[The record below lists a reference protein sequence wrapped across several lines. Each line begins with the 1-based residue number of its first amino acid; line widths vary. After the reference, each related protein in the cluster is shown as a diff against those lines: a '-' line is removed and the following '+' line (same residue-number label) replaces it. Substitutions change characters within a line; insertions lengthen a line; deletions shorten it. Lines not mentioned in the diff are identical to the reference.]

1 MRLIMSVSTLLL
13 TLLSGIAQAQPLN
26 EQTLRKFLDPI
37 QFGNLDISP
46 SGKYIS
52 FIKREDEINT
62 LIIMELATMKPTASV
77 KYGEKGKTK
86 KLNICCTT
94 WINDELLSYSTTR
107 KLGTLEGEG
116 RTGHMFFLT
125 PDGKRNDQIWTAYGN
140 YENNSAKRGR
150 LYKGFAALVS
160 VLEEDDDNVMLFLSS
175 WESRPSLVTMNVSSG
190 DTSSFRSL
198 PENTMQ
204 VWGAQKLK
212 KMKSRSEVDLLVKT
226 ASRENDESY
235 LMSLKGGDWKP
246 FKLTMDGFDG
256 PWQPRS
262 LTDNYL
268 IATAQPDDSP
278 NAPTHVLRYDRK
290 KNTWEDVFKIGFAT
304 VGNIITNDD
313 GDLSRVYYVSD
324 EPRIAFFDDAD
335 PLNRAGQYFVD
346 NYKGYE
352 VSIRGATVDRSQ
364 AIISVSSSS
373 VLPEYF
379 LFDAN
384 KNSVRFLLGASSA
397 MDGVTLSNAKYFA
410 YENNDGVTIPGW
422 FQPAPGDQPAPLV
435 VDIHGGPHGPFMQ
448 YGFNPGWHVFN
459 QMGYSV
465 YAPNFRGSG
474 GYGENF
480 EKSGYML
487 WGTGMIDDMQQGA
500 QALVKAGLVD
510 DSTICAYGGS
520 YGGYGT
526 AQSLVRHADFY
537 DCGVVIAGFF
547 DVEALKR
554 DSDVGERFSGR
565 AYMSDVVGDD
575 SSILKSIS
583 PIRHLDKIKA
593 PILLLHGKKDER
605 TPYKGAKD
613 MVAAVKKTDIDF
625 EYKYYDKEGHGNRK
639 MENRIDE
646 WQRIGAFLKRVR
658 DTKPKTTVQGD
669 SAGQ

>member
-1 MRLIMSVSTLLL
+1 MRLIITVSMLLL
-13 TLLSGIAQAQPLN
+13 ASVYSIVHAQPLN
-26 EQTLRKFLDPI
+26 EKELRKLLDPI
-37 QFGNLDISP
+37 QYAGLDISP

-52 FIKREDEINT
+52 FIQREDEINT

-86 KLNICCTT
+86 KLNICCTS

-150 LYKGFAALVS
+150 LYKGFASLVS
-160 VLEEDDDNVMLFLSS
+160 VLEKDPNNVMLFLRS
-175 WESRPSLVTMNVSSG
+175 WESRPNLVTMNVASG
-190 DTSSFRSL
+190 DTSSFRAL
-198 PENTMQ
+198 PENTMR

-212 KMKSRSEVDLLVKT
+212 EIEAKNAVDLLVMT
-226 ASRENDESY
+226 ASRKNDEAYFLSDN
-235 LMSLKGGDWKP
+235 GGDWTP
-246 FKLTMDGFDG
+246 LELTMDGFSG
-256 PWQPRS
+256 PWLPQS
-262 LTDNYL
+262 LSDDYL

-278 NAPTHVLRYDRK
+278 NAPTHVLRYDRAK
-290 KNTWEDVFKIGFAT
+290 GLWEDVYKVGFAT
-304 VGNIITNDD
+304 VDRVITNDE

-324 EPRIAFFDDAD
+324 KPRIAFFDDAD
-335 PLNRAGQYFVD
+335 PLNQVGQYFVD
-346 NYKGYE
+346 NYQGFD
-352 VSIRGATVDRSQ
+352 VSITGATTDKTQ
-364 AIISVSSSS
+364 AIISVSSSA

-379 LFDAN
+379 LYDAET
-384 KNSVRFLLGASSA
+384 SRVRFLLGASTA
-397 MDGVTLSNAKYFA
+397 TKDIEFTEAQYFA
-410 YENNDGVTIPGW
+410 YENTDGVTVPGW
-422 FQPAPGDQPAPLV
+422 FQPAPGNKPAPLV
-435 VDIHGGPHGPFMQ
+435 VDIHGGPHGPFME
-448 YGFNPGWHVFN
+448 YGFNPGWHIFN

-474 GYGENF
+474 GYGENYQ
-480 EKSGYML
+480 KSGYML
-487 WGTGMIDDMQQGA
+487 WGTGMIDDMHQGA
-500 QALVKAGLVD
+500 KALVQAGLVD

-547 DVEALKR
+547 DIEALKR
-554 DSDVGERFSGR
+554 DSDIGERFSGR
-565 AYMSDVVGDD
+565 AYMQEVVGDD
-575 SSILKSIS
+575 SATLRSIS
-583 PIRHLDKIKA
+583 PIRHLDKIKS
-593 PILLLHGKKDER
+593 PMLLLHGKKDER
-605 TPYKGAKD
+605 TPYKGAKE

-639 MENRIDE
+639 LENRVDE
-646 WQRIGAFLKRVR
+646 WQRIGAFLQRVR
-658 DTKPKTTVQGD
+658 ANAAVPASASE